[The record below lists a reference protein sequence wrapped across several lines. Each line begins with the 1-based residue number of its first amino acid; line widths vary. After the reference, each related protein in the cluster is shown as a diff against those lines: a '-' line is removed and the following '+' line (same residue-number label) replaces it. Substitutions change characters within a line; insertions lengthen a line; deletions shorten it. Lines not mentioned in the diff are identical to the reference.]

1 MSDVTVAAPE
11 RPGIIDRIL
20 PGRKRG
26 RIVAGTIVAA
36 MVCATVAAGFR
47 WLDERLQV
55 IPPAV
60 EPRDVYSALFDLKP
74 ITVTVT
80 AGAERIAW
88 HTTVHD
94 LRTDW
99 TLWRRMHLAD
109 WNTVPADLRHEALDN
124 MLARYR
130 RILLN
135 PAAWDQMQASDWD
148 LVPQPIRTVAYREM
162 VAYWTGFY
170 HVGAKYD
177 LPPRRVADTLA
188 AIVMS
193 ESWFDH
199 RGSFVNRDGTRD
211 IGLAGASDYARNRL
225 RQLYRLGRV
234 DAAPDDDAYYN
245 PWTAT
250 RFVAIW
256 MSLMLDEAGGD
267 LELAVRAYHRGIVE
281 AQDSFGTT
289 YLETVRRRLD
299 TFIHN
304 RHAPPAWDYI
314 WRRAREL
321 ERQDWPWTRSRARP

>member
-36 MVCATVAAGFR
+36 TLYATVAAGFR

-55 IPPAV
+55 VPPAV
-60 EPRDVYSALFDLKP
+60 QPRDVYPALFDLKP

-80 AGAERIAW
+80 AGTERTAW

-135 PAAWDQMQASDWD
+135 PAAWDQMQA
-148 LVPQPIRTVAYREM
+148 T
-162 VAYWTGFY
+162 
-170 HVGAKYD
+170 
-177 LPPRRVADTLA
+177 
-188 AIVMS
+188 
-193 ESWFDH
+193 
-199 RGSFVNRDGTRD
+199 
-211 IGLAGASDYARNRL
+211 
-225 RQLYRLGRV
+225 RLGSG
-234 DAAPDDDAYYN
+234 AAA
-245 PWTAT
+245 
-250 RFVAIW
+250 
-256 MSLMLDEAGGD
+256 
-267 LELAVRAYHRGIVE
+267 
-281 AQDSFGTT
+281 DSH
-289 YLETVRRRLD
+289 RRLSGD
-299 TFIHN
+299 GGVLDGLLP
-304 RHAPPAWDYI
+304 R
-314 WRRAREL
+314 WREVRTAATTSCRYP
-321 ERQDWPWTRSRARP
+321 RGHRDV